1 MSLSTLQAELAS
13 AKTEYEAKELE
24 IRNLF
29 SEKNTQERRLQTLVA
44 QVAAK
49 RKELSN
55 ALSQSSAETLTSELQ
70 SLESQY
76 QACQTL
82 INNISNYLT
91 VKAGLDKKNASE
103 LVERAPKNL
112 LNFIYNSIKSE
123 LKVLTDEQVEL
134 MKDFVVIEK
143 LIRSEL
149 SDSVRQSYF
158 LGCVFD
164 ELYGQLKGSDF
175 TSHKEKMLKKYD
187 AESSI
192 G

>member
-103 LVERAPKNL
+103 LVERAQKNL
-112 LNFIYNSIKSE
+112 LNFIY
-123 LKVLTDEQVEL
+123 
-134 MKDFVVIEK
+134 
-143 LIRSEL
+143 
-149 SDSVRQSYF
+149 
-158 LGCVFD
+158 
-164 ELYGQLKGSDF
+164 
-175 TSHKEKMLKKYD
+175 
-187 AESSI
+187 
-192 G
+192 

>member
-24 IRNLF
+24 IRNLVY
-29 SEKNTQERRLQTLVA
+29 EKNTQVRRLETLVA

-70 SLESQY
+70 SLESQH

-91 VKAGLDKKNASE
+91 VKAGLDRKNASE
-103 LVERAPKNL
+103 LVERAQKNL
-112 LNFIYNSIKSE
+112 LKFIYSSIKSE
-123 LKVLTDEQVEL
+123 LRVLTDEQVEL
-134 MKDFVVIEK
+134 MKDFVVIDK
-143 LIRSEL
+143 MIRSEL
-149 SDSVRQSYF
+149 ADGARQSYF
-158 LGCVFD
+158 LGSVFD

-175 TSHKEKMLKKYD
+175 TSHQGKMLKKYD

>member
-1 MSLSTLQAELAS
+1 M
-13 AKTEYEAKELE
+13 
-24 IRNLF
+24 
-29 SEKNTQERRLQTLVA
+29 
-44 QVAAK
+44 
-49 RKELSN
+49 
-55 ALSQSSAETLTSELQ
+55 
-70 SLESQY
+70 ESQY

-103 LVERAPKNL
+103 LVERAQKNL

-158 LGCVFD
+158 L
-164 ELYGQLKGSDF
+164 
-175 TSHKEKMLKKYD
+175 D
-187 AESSI
+187 AFSMNYTVN
-192 G
+192 

>member
-29 SEKNTQERRLQTLVA
+29 SEKHSRRRLQTLVA

-103 LVERAPKNL
+103 LVERAQK
-112 LNFIYNSIKSE
+112 IYSISSTTASNQNSKS
-123 LKVLTDEQVEL
+123 
-134 MKDFVVIEK
+134 
-143 LIRSEL
+143 
-149 SDSVRQSYF
+149 
-158 LGCVFD
+158 
-164 ELYGQLKGSDF
+164 
-175 TSHKEKMLKKYD
+175 
-187 AESSI
+187 
-192 G
+192 

>member
-103 LVERAPKNL
+103 LVERAQKNL

-134 MKDFVVIEK
+134 MKDFVVIE
-143 LIRSEL
+143 
-149 SDSVRQSYF
+149 
-158 LGCVFD
+158 
-164 ELYGQLKGSDF
+164 
-175 TSHKEKMLKKYD
+175 
-187 AESSI
+187 
-192 G
+192 

>member
-103 LVERAPKNL
+103 LVERAQK
-112 LNFIYNSIKSE
+112 IYSISSTTASNQNSKS
-123 LKVLTDEQVEL
+123 
-134 MKDFVVIEK
+134 
-143 LIRSEL
+143 
-149 SDSVRQSYF
+149 
-158 LGCVFD
+158 
-164 ELYGQLKGSDF
+164 
-175 TSHKEKMLKKYD
+175 
-187 AESSI
+187 
-192 G
+192 

>member
-103 LVERAPKNL
+103 LVERA
-112 LNFIYNSIKSE
+112 
-123 LKVLTDEQVEL
+123 
-134 MKDFVVIEK
+134 
-143 LIRSEL
+143 
-149 SDSVRQSYF
+149 
-158 LGCVFD
+158 
-164 ELYGQLKGSDF
+164 
-175 TSHKEKMLKKYD
+175 
-187 AESSI
+187 
-192 G
+192 

>member
-103 LVERAPKNL
+103 LVERAQKNL

-149 SDSVRQSYF
+149 SD
-158 LGCVFD
+158 
-164 ELYGQLKGSDF
+164 
-175 TSHKEKMLKKYD
+175 
-187 AESSI
+187 
-192 G
+192 

>member
-1 MSLSTLQAELAS
+1 MSV
-13 AKTEYEAKELE
+13 
-24 IRNLF
+24 R
-29 SEKNTQERRLQTLVA
+29 
-44 QVAAK
+44 
-49 RKELSN
+49 ELSKKYK
-55 ALSQSSAETLTSELQ
+55 LSFVSVFNV
-70 SLESQY
+70 
-76 QACQTL
+76 
-82 INNISNYLT
+82 IRNNISNYLT

-103 LVERAPKNL
+103 LVERAQKNL

>member
-103 LVERAPKNL
+103 LVERAQKNL

-123 LKVLTDEQVEL
+123 LK
-134 MKDFVVIEK
+134 
-143 LIRSEL
+143 
-149 SDSVRQSYF
+149 
-158 LGCVFD
+158 
-164 ELYGQLKGSDF
+164 
-175 TSHKEKMLKKYD
+175 
-187 AESSI
+187 
-192 G
+192 